1 MALTEL
7 CKTKHIP
14 AGGLREFSVGGKG
27 ILVAHV
33 DGRFYCLAPVCT
45 HAGAPLVKGV
55 LKNDELECPWHDGAF
70 RITDGSVLYG
80 PPKMPLQTYQCLVR
94 GESLFVDLSPS
105 GTLSE
110 VQ

>member
-7 CKTKHIP
+7 CKTRQIP
-14 AGGLREFSVGGKG
+14 AGGLREFNVGGKG

-33 DGRFYCLAPVCT
+33 DGRFYCLDPVCT

-55 LKNDELECPWHDGAF
+55 LKNNELECPWHDGAF

-80 PPKMPLQTYQCLVR
+80 PPKMPLQTYPCLVR
-94 GESLFVDLSPS
+94 GGSLFVDISTS
-105 GTLSE
+105 GTPGKAP
-110 VQ
+110 

>member
-33 DGRFYCLAPVCT
+33 DSRFYCLDPRCT

-55 LKNDELECPWHDGAF
+55 LKNHELECPWHDGAF
-70 RITDGSVLYG
+70 RIADGSVLYG

-105 GTLSE
+105 GKLGE